1 MFITVTVADEA
12 DVVFHLEVPDHLVV
26 ADFKAMCERKICA
39 DCLVE
44 KGKNIPA
51 AEMVLIADIQFLR
64 GSLFDGREGRS
75 VSKSQS
81 VSFFKYYRLY
91 HNFKLKVSG

>member
-12 DVVFHLEVPDHLVV
+12 DVVFHLEVGDHLVV
-26 ADFKAMCERKICA
+26 ADFKVMCQREIWVNCI
-39 DCLVE
+39 VE
-44 KGKNIPA
+44 KGAAKTIPA

-75 VSKSQS
+75 VSIRLIFQILQI
-81 VSFFKYYRLY
+81 VS
-91 HNFKLKVSG
+91 